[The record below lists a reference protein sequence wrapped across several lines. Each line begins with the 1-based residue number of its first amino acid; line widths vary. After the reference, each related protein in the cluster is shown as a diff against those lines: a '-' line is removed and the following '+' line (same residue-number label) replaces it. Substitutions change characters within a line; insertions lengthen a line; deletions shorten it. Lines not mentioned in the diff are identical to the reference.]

1 MDPKPASPTPLLSI
15 CIPAYNAATLL
26 ERCLGSLIRQQF
38 RNFEVIVADD
48 STQTDTAEMV
58 KAYTSRLP
66 IRYEHHEKG
75 LGSPG
80 NWNRALELA
89 KGKWVMV
96 LHQDDWLSVPNSLQ
110 RFMDALESA
119 PGSFF
124 AFGRIEPEEK
134 TSVIRKIPALIP
146 LLKEEPE
153 IILRQNIIGPPSNV
167 VFRNEGHRFDPE
179 LFWVVDVE
187 MYYRW
192 LTEGKEYIHIP
203 EKLVEIGRHDAQVT
217 AFCDRNPD
225 IKLRENAML
234 LSKHDRTVR
243 MDLPQYDYVW
253 RQIRNTSYAVPG
265 KMAGLA
271 PGFPPVMKR
280 QWVAQQAL
288 NRSLL
293 RKGWYS
299 KIMMIFSWLKERTRN

>member
-1 MDPKPASPTPLLSI
+1 M
-15 CIPAYNAATLL
+15 LL
-26 ERCLGSLIRQQF
+26 ERCLDSIAVQSF
-38 RNFEVIVADD
+38 SDYEVIVADD
-48 STQTDTAEMV
+48 STRKETAELV
-58 KAYTSRLP
+58 RTYTPRLP
-66 IRYEHHEKG
+66 ILYEHHEKG

-89 KGKWVMV
+89 KGKWVLV
-96 LHQDDWLSVPNSLQ
+96 LHQDDWLSGPGSLQ
-110 RFMDALESA
+110 RFMDAVSSV
-119 PGSFF
+119 PDIFF
-124 AFGRIEPEEK
+124 AFGNIEPEEK
-134 TSVIRKIPALIP
+134 ASEIRRIPARISQLRQR
-146 LLKEEPE
+146 PE
-153 IILRQNIIGPPSNV
+153 RIIRQNIIGPPSNV

-179 LFWVVDVE
+179 LFWVVDIE